1 MAEGRWGR
9 IIVAGCPD
17 IMPELGVC
25 LTARGIATEAAPSL
39 ASCAALARTRRFAA
53 AVVDV
58 RLCPGIRAALQSL
71 GGLVAAVLV
80 GIQVPSARA
89 EALDAGAA
97 DCLATPVDARELA
110 LRVCKVA
117 GRLERAARAEER
129 GRADDLPAISPA
141 DADALA
147 LSACERS
154 MLQVL
159 LAHAGST
166 VSTAD
171 LYREAWGA
179 EPAAGTSNV
188 VAVHMNRLR
197 RGVAPLWG
205 SDVIQTQ
212 WGGGYRLNA
221 RRA

>member
-1 MAEGRWGR
+1 
-9 IIVAGCPD
+9 
-17 IMPELGVC
+17 MPELGVC

-53 AVVDV
+53 AMVDV
-58 RLCPGIRAALQSL
+58 RLCPDVRAALQVL
-71 GGLVAAVLV
+71 GGLVAVVFV
-80 GIQVPSARA
+80 GIQIPGERTD
-89 EALDAGAA
+89 ALDAGAA

-197 RGVAPLWG
+197 KGVAPLWG